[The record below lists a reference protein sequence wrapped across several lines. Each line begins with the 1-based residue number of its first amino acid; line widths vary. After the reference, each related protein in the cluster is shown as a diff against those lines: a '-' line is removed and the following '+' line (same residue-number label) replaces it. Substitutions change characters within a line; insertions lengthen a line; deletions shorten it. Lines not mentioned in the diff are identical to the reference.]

1 MKKGIREQGLG
12 NAPELIPDP
21 QSLWF
26 NKIPKRVTSSMLE
39 FEPIIG
45 LEVHAELLT
54 MSKMFCGCPVV
65 DSTSTDPNTAVCE
78 ICTGMPG
85 TLPVIN
91 QRAVDYALRVALA
104 LRCEITEISVFARKN
119 YFYPDLPKG
128 FQISQYELPLARN
141 GFLSIETE
149 DGERQVRIHRVH
161 LEEDTGKLVHRN
173 GYSLVDYN
181 RSGVPLL
188 EIVTEPDLRSAEDVK
203 AYASVLRS
211 LLRYLEVNS
220 GDMEK
225 GVIRF
230 EPNVSVRPAGSD
242 DLGTRTEIKN
252 LNSFRAMVKAVAYEI
267 KRQSKILA
275 QGGRV
280 MQETLG
286 WDEALSITV
295 VQRGKEEAHDYRYFP
310 EPDLP
315 PLYID
320 RAWIDQLRSELPE
333 LPDAKRTRFIADYKL
348 RPYTAGLL
356 VAEREVANYFE
367 AAVTADP
374 EIPTVKIANWLTGEF
389 FSLLNQ
395 TGVDIQHSKVIP
407 QSLAEL
413 VAMVERGDINATS
426 GKEVLAE
433 MFESGCA
440 PTEIVEAGG
449 LAQLSDPLAIKALVD
464 QVLADNPQQVEQYL
478 EGKTTISQW
487 LFGQVMRTAGG
498 RANPAIVRTTLN
510 AALHSLEKDRRTGG

>member
-1 MKKGIREQGLG
+1 
-12 NAPELIPDP
+12 
-21 QSLWF
+21 
-26 NKIPKRVTSSMLE
+26 MLE

-54 MSKMFCGCPVV
+54 KSKMFCACSVV
-65 DSTSTDPNTAVCE
+65 DTTSADPNTAVCE

-104 LRCEITEISVFARKN
+104 LHCKITEISVFARKN

-149 DGERQVRIHRVH
+149 DGERRVRIRRVH
-161 LEEDTGKLVHRN
+161 LEEDTGKLVHRD

-188 EIVTEPDLRSAEDVK
+188 EIVSEPDLRSAEDVK
-203 AYASVLRS
+203 AYATALRS
-211 LLRYLEVNS
+211 LLRYLEVSS

-230 EPNVSVRPAGSD
+230 EPNVSVRSVGSD

-267 KRQSKILA
+267 ERQSALLT
-275 QGGRV
+275 QGGQV
-280 MQETLG
+280 IQETVG
-286 WDEALSITV
+286 WDEAQNVTI
-295 VQRGKEEAHDYRYFP
+295 VQRVKEEAHDYRYFP

-315 PLYID
+315 PLHVDPVWID
-320 RAWIDQLRSELPE
+320 RLRSELPE

-348 RPYTAGLL
+348 TPYTASLL
-356 VAEREVANYFE
+356 VAEREVADYYE
-367 AAVTADP
+367 AAVASAPGVD
-374 EIPTVKIANWLTGEF
+374 TVKISNWLTGEF

-395 TGVDIQHSKVIP
+395 SGVEIQHSKVTP

-413 VAMVERGDINATS
+413 VMIIERGDISTSS

-433 MFESGCA
+433 MFESGGT
-440 PTEIVEAGG
+440 PPEIVEAGG
-449 LAQLSDPLAIKALVD
+449 LAQLNDPQAIKSLVA
-464 QVLADNPQQVEQYL
+464 QVLSENPQQVDQYL
-478 EGKTTISQW
+478 GGRTTISQW
-487 LFGQVMRTAGG
+487 FFGQVMRASEG
-498 RANPAIVRTTLN
+498 RANPTIVRSALN
-510 AALHSLEKDRRTGG
+510 TALQSLEDS

>member
-1 MKKGIREQGLG
+1 
-12 NAPELIPDP
+12 
-21 QSLWF
+21 
-26 NKIPKRVTSSMLE
+26 MLE
-39 FEPIIG
+39 FEPTIG

-54 MSKMFCGCPVV
+54 KSKMFCACPVV
-65 DSTSTDPNTAVCE
+65 DTTSSDPNTAVCE

-104 LRCEITEISVFARKN
+104 LHCEIAEISVFARKN

-149 DGERQVRIHRVH
+149 DGERRVRIHRVH
-161 LEEDTGKLVHRN
+161 LEEDTGKLVHRD

-188 EIVTEPDLRSAEDVK
+188 EIVSEPDLHSVEDVK
-203 AYASVLRS
+203 AYATALRS

-242 DLGTRTEIKN
+242 KLGTRTEIKN
-252 LNSFRAMVKAVAYEI
+252 LNSFRTMVKAVAYEI
-267 KRQSKILA
+267 ERQSAILA
-275 QGGRV
+275 QGGQV
-280 MQETLG
+280 MQETVG
-286 WDEALSITV
+286 WDEAQNITV
-295 VQRGKEEAHDYRYFP
+295 IQRGKEEAHDYRYFP

-315 PLYID
+315 PLHVD
-320 RAWIDQLRSELPE
+320 PAWIDQLRTELPE
-333 LPDAKRTRFIADYKL
+333 LPDTKRTRFITDYKL
-348 RPYTAGLL
+348 TPYTASLL
-356 VAEREVANYFE
+356 VAEREVADYFE
-367 AAVTADP
+367 AAVAAAP
-374 EIPTVKIANWLTGEF
+374 GVATVKISNWLTGEF

-395 TGVDIQHSKVIP
+395 SGVEIQHSKVTP

-413 VAMVERGDINATS
+413 VTIIERGDISTTS

-433 MFESGCA
+433 MFESGDT

-449 LAQLSDPLAIKALVD
+449 LAQLNDPPAINALVD
-464 QVLADNPQQVEQYL
+464 QVLSENPQQVDQYL
-478 EGKTTISQW
+478 GGKTTISQW
-487 LFGQVMRTAGG
+487 LFGQVMSAAKG
-498 RANPAIVRTTLN
+498 RANPTIVRSALN
-510 AALHSLEKDRRTGG
+510 TALQSLEESHLTGE